1 MNSYRTVNKNLT
13 LRERKRAAIIDA
25 AILEFREKGFQA
37 TSMDALA
44 ARAEVSKRTVYNH
57 FASKELLFQELV
69 QQMFEVA
76 CASGAYTYD
85 KNMSLKE
92 QLTRFGHHKIELLQ
106 SQRFLDLARI
116 LMVECVHDPKLA
128 DEARQ
133 RFEQSDQG
141 LDRWIEKAIADGR
154 MKSVEPAY
162 AANQFF
168 GLIKA
173 SAFWPQLL
181 MNHPFPDPQTAEFII
196 RDTVEMFLS
205 HYEKAGAK

>member
-1 MNSYRTVNKNLT
+1 MNKNLT

-25 AILEFREKGFQA
+25 AILEFREKGFQT

-57 FASKELLFQELV
+57 FASKEVLFQELV

-76 CASGAYTYD
+76 CATDAYTYD
-85 KNMSLKE
+85 HNTSLQE
-92 QLTRFGHHKIELLQ
+92 QLTRFGHYKLELFQ

-116 LMVECVHDPKLA
+116 LLVECVHDPKLA
-128 DEARQ
+128 DEARK

-141 LDRWIEKAIADGR
+141 LDKWVEKAIADGR
-154 MKSVEPAY
+154 LKPVDPVY
-162 AANQFF
+162 AANQFI

-181 MNHPFPDPQTAEFII
+181 MNHPFPDAQAAEFII
-196 RDTVEMFLS
+196 SDTVEMFLS
-205 HYEKAGAK
+205 HYEKAGTN